1 MTESKEAWAE
11 VDRRFSEFGRIVADR
26 HRKAGEKQGAPPPDQ
41 ARRSLEEAFSVVTRQ
56 LDVAFSSVGDTIR
69 DPEAKET
76 LKLAGKAV
84 VSALASTASD
94 VGDEIKKRRRPS
106 PPSHEHDEGTGSG

>member
-1 MTESKEAWAE
+1 MTESKEAWEE
-11 VDRRFSEFGRIVADR
+11 VDRRFSEFGRIVAEH
-26 HRKAGEKQGAPPPDQ
+26 HRRAGEEQGAPPPEQ

-69 DPEAKET
+69 DPETKET

-84 VSALASTASD
+84 MDALASTVTD
-94 VGDEIKKRRRPS
+94 VGEEIRKRRR
-106 PPSHEHDEGTGSG
+106 

>member
-1 MTESKEAWAE
+1 MTDSKEAWAE
-11 VDRRFSEFGRIVADR
+11 VDRRFSEFGRIVAER
-26 HRKAGEKQGAPPPDQ
+26 HRKAGEQQAAPPPEQ
-41 ARRSLEEAFSVVTRQ
+41 ARKSLEEAFSIVTRQ

-84 VSALASTASD
+84 VNALGSTVAD
-94 VGDEIKKRRRPS
+94 VGEEIRKRRR
-106 PPSHEHDEGTGSG
+106 

>member
-1 MTESKEAWAE
+1 MADSREAWAE
-11 VDRRFSEFGRIVADR
+11 VDRRFSEFGRIVAER
-26 HRKAGEKQGAPPPDQ
+26 HRKAGEQQGAPPPDQ
-41 ARRSLEEAFSVVTRQ
+41 ARRSLEEAFSDVTRQ

-84 VSALASTASD
+84 MNALSSTVTD
-94 VGDEIKKRRRPS
+94 VGDEIRKRRA
-106 PPSHEHDEGTGSG
+106 

>member
-1 MTESKEAWAE
+1 MTDSKDAWAE
-11 VDRRFSEFGRIVADR
+11 VDRRFSEFGRIVAER
-26 HRKAGEKQGAPPPDQ
+26 HRTAAEAHGAPPPEQD
-41 ARRSLEEAFSVVTRQ
+41 RRSLEEAFSVVTRQ

-84 VSALASTASD
+84 MNALASTVTD
-94 VGDEIKKRRRPS
+94 VGEEIRKRRR
-106 PPSHEHDEGTGSG
+106 

>member
-11 VDRRFSEFGRIVADR
+11 VDRRFSEFGRIVAER
-26 HRKAGEKQGAPPPDQ
+26 YRRAGEEQGAPPPEQ
-41 ARRSLEEAFSVVTRQ
+41 ARSLEEAFSVVTRQ

-84 VSALASTASD
+84 MNALASTVTD
-94 VGDEIKKRRRPS
+94 VGEEIRKRRR
-106 PPSHEHDEGTGSG
+106 

>member
-1 MTESKEAWAE
+1 MTDSKQAWAE
-11 VDRRFSEFGRIVADR
+11 VDRRFSEFGRIVAER
-26 HRKAGEKQGAPPPDQ
+26 HRKAGEEQGAPPPEQ
-41 ARRSLEEAFSVVTRQ
+41 ARKSLEEAFSVVTRQ

-84 VSALASTASD
+84 VNALGSTVSD
-94 VGDEIKKRRRPS
+94 VGEEIRKRRR
-106 PPSHEHDEGTGSG
+106 

>member
-1 MTESKEAWAE
+1 MTDSKDAWAE

-26 HRKAGEKQGAPPPDQ
+26 HRQAGEQQGAPPVDQ
-41 ARRSLEEAFSVVTRQ
+41 AKRSLEEAFSVVTRQ

-84 VSALASTASD
+84 VNALGSTVTD
-94 VGDEIKKRRRPS
+94 VGNEIRKRRR
-106 PPSHEHDEGTGSG
+106 

>member
-1 MTESKEAWAE
+1 MMDSKDAWAE
-11 VDRRFSEFGRIVADR
+11 VDRRFSEFGRIVAAR
-26 HRKAGEKQGAPPPDQ
+26 HRKAGEEQAAPPPEQ

-56 LDVAFSSVGDTIR
+56 LDVAFSSVGDTTR

-84 VSALASTASD
+84 VNALASTVTD
-94 VGDEIKKRRRPS
+94 VGEEIRKRRR
-106 PPSHEHDEGTGSG
+106 

>member
-1 MTESKEAWAE
+1 MTDSKEAWAE
-11 VDRRFSEFGRIVADR
+11 VDRRFSEFGRIVAER
-26 HRKAGEKQGAPPPDQ
+26 HRKAGEQQGAPPPDQ
-41 ARRSLEEAFSVVTRQ
+41 VRRSLEEAFSDVTRQ

-84 VSALASTASD
+84 MNALSSTVTD
-94 VGDEIKKRRRPS
+94 VGEEIRRRRR
-106 PPSHEHDEGTGSG
+106 

>member
-1 MTESKEAWAE
+1 MTDSKDAWAE
-11 VDRRFSEFGRIVADR
+11 VDRRFSEFGRLVAER
-26 HRKAGEKQGAPPPDQ
+26 HRKAGEAQGAPPPDQ
-41 ARRSLEEAFSVVTRQ
+41 ARRSLDEAFSIVTRQ

-84 VSALASTASD
+84 MDALASTVTD
-94 VGDEIKKRRRPS
+94 VGEEIRRRR
-106 PPSHEHDEGTGSG
+106 G

>member
-1 MTESKEAWAE
+1 MTDSKDAWAE
-11 VDRRFSEFGRIVADR
+11 VDRRFSEFGRIVAER
-26 HRKAGEKQGAPPPDQ
+26 HRKAGEEQGTPPVDQ
-41 ARRSLEEAFSVVTRQ
+41 AKRSLEEAFSVVTRQ

-84 VSALASTASD
+84 VNALGSTVTD
-94 VGDEIKKRRRPS
+94 VGNEIRKRRR
-106 PPSHEHDEGTGSG
+106 

>member
-1 MTESKEAWAE
+1 MADSKEAWAE
-11 VDRRFSEFGRIVADR
+11 VDRRFSEFGRIVAER
-26 HRKAGEKQGAPPPDQ
+26 HRKAEQEQGAPPPAQ
-41 ARRSLEEAFSVVTRQ
+41 AKRSLEEAFSVVTRQ

-84 VSALASTASD
+84 MNALASTVTD
-94 VGDEIKKRRRPS
+94 VGEEIRKRRP
-106 PPSHEHDEGTGSG
+106 